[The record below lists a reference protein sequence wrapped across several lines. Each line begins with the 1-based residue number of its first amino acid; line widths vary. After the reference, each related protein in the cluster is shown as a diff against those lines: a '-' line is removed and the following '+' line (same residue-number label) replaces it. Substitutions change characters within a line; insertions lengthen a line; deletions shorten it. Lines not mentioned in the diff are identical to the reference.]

1 VADIT
6 HVATCEGWLFL
17 AVVIDAFSRRCVGWS
32 MRDDLKADLVVDAL
46 GMAVTRRRPAEGV
59 VHHSDRGSQY
69 ASLAFGAT
77 LRDSGV
83 LASMGGRGDAYDN
96 EAKFLDF
103 VKEALAAEELA
114 RVYDHD
120 GGIGHAEA
128 RIDDAIVMVFDSS
141 ADWPDTPQFLRL
153 YVEDANATYA
163 RALAAGARPI
173 TEVTELGFGDRVGR
187 FADPWNN
194 IWWVQEH
201 LEAISLE
208 EMARRME
215 EPKYVE
221 AMRYVQDTLRAEMR
235 LRGKQSPRE

>member
-1 VADIT
+1 
-6 HVATCEGWLFL
+6 
-17 AVVIDAFSRRCVGWS
+17 
-32 MRDDLKADLVVDAL
+32 MQKAQSTPD
-46 GMAVTRRRPAEGV
+46 GYTTVTPWIIV
-59 VHHSDRGSQY
+59 RG
-69 ASLAFGAT
+69 A
-77 LRDSGV
+77 
-83 LASMGGRGDAYDN
+83 
-96 EAKFLDF
+96 AKFLDF

-128 RIDDAIVMVFDSS
+128 RIGDAIVMVFDSS

-194 IWWVQEH
+194 IWWVQER
-201 LEAISLE
+201 LEAISPE